1 MCITSPRE
9 RLIDFPNREGSET
22 LAGTNISKLN
32 LKSNRQISTIDVR
45 NTKLKLLDLRDHD
58 VFSLD
63 ARGAKIKIL
72 VVDPELAR
80 LSFQTTIDAGVKF
93 ASK

>member
-1 MCITSPRE
+1 MTSTNT
-9 RLIDFPNREGSET
+9 RLDWLSI
-22 LAGTNISKLN
+22 AGTKISKLN
-32 LKSNRQISTIDVR
+32 LKSNRQILMIDVR
-45 NTKLKLLDLRDHD
+45 NTKLKLLDLRDHAIT
-58 VFSLD
+58 SLD